1 LAKNYYI
8 IRQEVPFLEPKIMKI
23 FTPINGEHFNTFVSN
38 LVGNISIYLYD
49 GKNNSRKDMTNSYI
63 LKEFDM
69 NEYKPELIKERKYG
83 YRNSIYRYT
92 NFEFYVYI
100 GKKNPELKYF
110 FMDGESQ
117 FLASGGASM
126 ENPFK
131 SSLNNRKKNMNYGNS
146 YEKYIASKYEE
157 NDYLVE
163 LNGINKNINDGG
175 IDLIAKKDDS
185 LILVQCKNWS
195 MSNKYKINQ
204 KDLRAFIGD
213 SFIYMT
219 ENELFNKKVSFH
231 FIVSH
236 DNILNEGAIKFLEE
250 QNMVKFKV
258 VAFEN

>member
-1 LAKNYYI
+1 LAKGYYI

-69 NEYKPELIKERKYG
+69 NEHKPELIKERKYG
-83 YRNSIYRYT
+83 YRNSIYKYT
-92 NFEFYVYI
+92 NFEFYVYE
-100 GKKNPELKYF
+100 GNKYKDLEYF
-110 FMDGESQ
+110 YMNGEKHFRAQ
-117 FLASGGASM
+117 AGASI

-131 SSLNNRKKNMNYGNS
+131 SSLSDRKRNMNYGNS
-146 YEKYIASKYEE
+146 YEKFIASKYEE
-157 NDYLVE
+157 SGYIVE
-163 LNGINKNINDGG
+163 LNGIKKNTNDGG
-175 IDLIAKKDDS
+175 IDLIAFKEDN

-236 DNILNEGAIKFLEE
+236 ENILNEGAIKFLEE